1 MPCGYLCPVGAGDAV
16 ETAQVRLPDNTRL
29 LVYPEIDQAG
39 EFIDFSNVML
49 PPNLRLLY
57 RHLLENHFIY
67 GIESSDHVLFNI
79 LSRNILKQMP
89 DGRGSWEESLPAGVA
104 EEIIENG
111 FFGYR
116 E

>member
-1 MPCGYLCPVGAGDAV
+1 VQKNDQVMQRLGLLC
-16 ETAQVRLPDNTRL
+16 
-29 LVYPEIDQAG
+29 
-39 EFIDFSNVML
+39 
-49 PPNLRLLY
+49 

-67 GIESSDHVLFNI
+67 GIESSDHTLFNI

-89 DGRGSWEESLPAGVA
+89 NGRGSWEESLPAGVA
-104 EEIIENG
+104 EEIIGNG